1 MQAIRHSMHSRH
13 FAPQNKED
21 SHGKKRRFPGRYAGQ
36 HEQPY
41 ETGAENAN
49 IFYASNIMGAI
60 YPMYVR
66 DAQGNIMVDNRGF
79 LRLIME
85 SQDKIQMV
93 AVIRFLM
100 QIRWQVICWIK

>member
-1 MQAIRHSMHSRH
+1 MVEDGRKCIITHYDSR
-13 FAPQNKED
+13 
-21 SHGKKRRFPGRYAGQ
+21 
-36 HEQPY
+36 EQDT
-41 ETGAENAN
+41 EGGTSNAN

-66 DAQGNIMVDNRGF
+66 DAQGYIMVDNRGF
-79 LRLIME
+79 LRYDYGKPG
-85 SQDKIQMV
+85 QDSMV